1 MAPRSSGVT
10 ATRWYRRAAQLP
22 IRPVDRSAGASWRVV
37 SSLPLWRC
45 TAECGEIEYGEL
57 PVAYY
62 PLPQRLSTQSCG
74 DDAPDESPFRRARA
88 LRLDALRPTSTRS
101 PSPCAAKSS
110 VTSSRC
116 ATLPSTCGT
125 RRAQDL
131 RTGQRMPHRHD
142 GSLPGRPTRRR
153 HLLSWPGR
161 ETGSCID
168 LWTKTRPALLER
180 RPAGSLRRPANAN
193 TASPRHCHP
202 SDEPA
207 AALRDRLGVDTGT

>member
-1 MAPRSSGVT
+1 VAL
-10 ATRWYRRAAQLP
+10 QLP
-22 IRPVDRSAGASWRVV
+22 GDTAGRRSYRYGRLTAAPVRRGGWCRRCRCGAA
-37 SSLPLWRC
+37 
-45 TAECGEIEYGEL
+45 AECGEIEYGEL

-88 LRLDALRPTSTRS
+88 LRLDALRPTSTRA

-131 RTGQRMPHRHD
+131 RTCQRMPHRHD

-153 HLLSWPGR
+153 HLLVVETDLGAISTLNYVVIGDLTVGIGR
-161 ETGSCID
+161 AWQLVGHGPTD
-168 LWTKTRPALLER
+168 V
-180 RPAGSLRRPANAN
+180 
-193 TASPRHCHP
+193 
-202 SDEPA
+202 A
-207 AALRDRLGVDTGT
+207 A